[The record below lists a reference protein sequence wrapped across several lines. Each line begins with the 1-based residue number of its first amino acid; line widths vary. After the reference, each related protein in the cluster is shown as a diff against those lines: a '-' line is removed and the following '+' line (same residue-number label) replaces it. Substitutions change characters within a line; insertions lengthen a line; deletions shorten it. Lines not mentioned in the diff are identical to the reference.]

1 VRALSKDVFVAGQI
15 GPDQIALLKEQGIAT
30 IINNRPDF
38 EAPSQPKSDEL
49 KSQIEAAG
57 LNYAFLPM
65 AGGLSPELI
74 EQSVSAFKTLPR
86 PILAFC
92 ASGTRSTALWGFAHV
107 KELGVEGVMNAM
119 QAAGYNLEQIRGPLQ
134 QYFESTSA

>member
-1 VRALSKDVFVAGQI
+1 MRALSEDVFVAGQI

-65 AGGLSPELI
+65 AGGLSSELI
-74 EQSVSAFKTLPR
+74 EQSVSAFKSLPR

-134 QYFESTSA
+134 QYLESSSA

>member
-1 VRALSKDVFVAGQI
+1 MRALSKDVFVAGQI

>member
-1 VRALSKDVFVAGQI
+1 MRALTEDVFVAGQI

-65 AGGLSPELI
+65 AGGLSSELI
-74 EQSVSAFKTLPR
+74 EQSVSAFKSLPR

-134 QYFESTSA
+134 QYLESSSA